1 MAISTRII
9 RSKIKAVSNIKK
21 ITKAME
27 LVAASKMR
35 RAVSR
40 ALGTREYAEA
50 ALNLLVNISK
60 ERQADH
66 LLLRPGKGGKRLLV
80 LMASDKGLCGGFNV
94 SILRAAREYFRK
106 HEGSHEV
113 SAVTVGKRSEK
124 IAKNLGLPI
133 VGTFT
138 HLPDQLKVEDSTGI
152 ARLILDEFKTGVYKK
167 VMLLYTNYVS
177 AIKQKPILREILP
190 VHADIIR
197 DMIEAIPAEN
207 KPAVVIRPMAQY
219 LFEPDDGEVL
229 ALVLPRLLEMSV
241 YQGLLESFA
250 SEHSARMVAMKN
262 ATDSANELVDELTLT
277 YNNARQSSIT
287 QEISEI
293 AAGANALSA

>member
-35 RAVSR
+35 RAVAR

-60 ERQADH
+60 ERNTDH
-66 LLLRPGKGGKRLLV
+66 LLLRPGKGEKRLLV
-80 LMASDKGLCGGFNV
+80 ITASDKGLCGGFNV
-94 SILRAAREYFRK
+94 SVQRAAREYFKK
-106 HEGSHEV
+106 HVGDHEI
-113 SAVTVGKRSEK
+113 SAITVGKRSEK

-133 VGTFT
+133 IGTFT
-138 HLPDQLKVEDSTGI
+138 YLPDHLKVEDSTGI
-152 ARLILDEFKTGVYKK
+152 SRLILDEFKTGAYKK
-167 VMLLYTNYVS
+167 VMLLYTKYVS
-177 AIKQKPILREILP
+177 AIQQKPILREILP

-197 DMIEAIPAEN
+197 DMIEEIPTEKKHSVAT
-207 KPAVVIRPMAQY
+207 RSMAQY
-219 LFEPDDGEVL
+219 LFEPDDSEVL
-229 ALVLPRLLEMSV
+229 ELVLPRLLEMSV
-241 YQGLLESFA
+241 YQGLLESLA

-262 ATDSANELVDELTLT
+262 ATDSANELVDDLTLT

-293 AAGANALSA
+293 AAGANAL